1 MYFCP
6 FCPQFYCYEQR
17 LVIGFHLDE
26 MKKLLKHGEKMT
38 LDKCFELYLQQK
50 KINCRL
56 CKCYEAL
63 CHEKIYSTTKVLII
77 AFKRKNHTYKGDIDF
92 NLHFSMSNYV
102 NQKENIYKKIIN

>member
-1 MYFCP
+1 
-6 FCPQFYCYEQR
+6 
-17 LVIGFHLDE
+17 

-63 CHEKIYSTTKVLII
+63 CHEKIYTTTKVLII

-102 NQKENIYKKIIN
+102 NQKENIYKKNYKLKAVISYSLVDYYKKGKKT